1 MSTSAKVAPSKAKRT
16 AARKTPRSEVHVAA
30 PSPRPLD
37 DPELFINREL
47 SLLDFQR
54 RVLEEAQEGS
64 NPLLER
70 LMFLSFVGSNV
81 DEFFMVRVAGL
92 KRQIEKSVMDT
103 GPDGMSAAE
112 QLRAIRASVIRLYR
126 GAHECWSK
134 ELVPA
139 LEGSGIRI
147 LSYANLTDEQRAVAD
162 SYFQEAVFPT
172 LTPLAFD
179 PGRPFPHISN
189 LSLNLA
195 VLLRAGE
202 GEHFARVK
210 IPDTLPQ
217 LVPVSVAPKAKG
229 RAKTAIKE
237 QSFVWLE
244 QLVTANLGALFP
256 GMEILEA
263 HPFHVTRDA
272 DSEIQNLEA
281 GDLLESVEEGVW
293 QRRFADVVRVEINE
307 AMPATVLDILIENL
321 ELERDD
327 IYKLNGPLA
336 LVRVRHLCKLDRPDL
351 KFPPFAPALPAA
363 LAKETEEEDIFAT
376 IRRGDILF
384 HHPFDSFQPIV
395 GLLQKAARD
404 PNVLAIK
411 ITLYRIGRNAPVVD
425 ALLEA
430 VENGKQ
436 VAVLL
441 ELKAR
446 FDEESN
452 IGWARKLEEYGVHVV
467 YGLLGLKVHCKAA
480 LIVRKEGDVIRRY
493 AHLSTGNYNSITAQ
507 LYTDIAML
515 TCDPAIGADCTDLF
529 NFLTGYSAKTAYR
542 KLLVAPVT
550 LRERIQ
556 VMIER
561 EIEHQR
567 KGRGGHLIMKMNALV
582 DRKMIQLL
590 YQASQAGVQVDLLVR
605 GICCLRPGLHGVSD
619 NIRVISIV
627 GRFLEHSR
635 VFYFRNGGR
644 EEVYLGSA
652 DLMPRNL
659 NRRVEADFPVQDKKL
674 VRVLRDEILGTYLK
688 DKVKARHMNSD
699 GKYVRD
705 PDFQKKGALNS
716 QETLIERATKRQT
729 LAPASRT
736 KPTLSATASD

>member
-1 MSTSAKVAPSKAKRT
+1 MSTSLKTAPSKARRKSVRASTST
-16 AARKTPRSEVHVAA
+16 ARATGPNGVRSHAAAQPARD
-30 PSPRPLD
+30 LD

-54 RVLEEAQEGS
+54 RVLEEAQDSS

-92 KRQIEKSVMDT
+92 KRQVEKGVSDP
-103 GPDGMSAAE
+103 GPDGMSSSE

-126 GAHECWSK
+126 STQEYWSR

-139 LEGSGIRI
+139 LEQAGIRI
-147 LSYANLTDEQRAVAD
+147 LNYSDLTEEQRALAD
-162 SYFQEAVFPT
+162 SYFQETVFPT

-195 VLLRAGE
+195 VLLRGGE
-202 GEHFARVK
+202 GDEHFARVK

-217 LVPVSVAPKAKG
+217 LVPVNVAPKVKS
-229 RAKTAIKE
+229 RAKKPLVKE
-237 QSFVWLE
+237 QGFVWLE
-244 QLVTANLGALFP
+244 QLVIANLGALFP

-263 HPFHVTRDA
+263 HPFHITRDA

-307 AMPATVLDILIENL
+307 AMPAPVLDILIENL
-321 ELERDD
+321 ELDRDD
-327 IYKLNGPLA
+327 IYKVSGPLS
-336 LVRVRHLCKLDRPDL
+336 LVRVRHLTKVDRPDL
-351 KFPPFAPALPAA
+351 KFAPFVPALPAA
-363 LAKETEEEDIFAT
+363 LKDSEEEDIFAT
-376 IRRGDILF
+376 IRRGDVLF

-395 GLLQKAARD
+395 GLLQKAAKD

-411 ITLYRIGRNAPVVD
+411 ITLYRVGRNAPVVD

-452 IGWARKLEEYGVHVV
+452 IEWARKLEEYGVHVV
-467 YGLLGLKVHCKAA
+467 YGLMGLKVHCKAL

-493 AHLSTGNYNSITAQ
+493 AHLSTGNYNSVTAQ
-507 LYTDIAML
+507 LYTDLGML

-529 NFLTGYSAKTAYR
+529 NYLTGYSVKTSYR

-550 LRERIQ
+550 LRQGFEKL
-556 VMIER
+556 IER

-567 KGRGGHLIMKMNALV
+567 NGRGGHLILKMNALL

-590 YQASQAGVQVDLLVR
+590 YQASQAGVKVDLLVR
-605 GICCLRPGLHGVSD
+605 GICCLRPGLPGVSE
-619 NIRVISIV
+619 NIRVTSIV

-635 VFYFRNGGR
+635 IFYFRNGGK

-659 NRRVEADFPVQDKKL
+659 NRRVEVDFPVQDL
-674 VRVLRDEILGTYLK
+674 NLIRVIRDEVLGTYLK
-688 DKVKARHMNSD
+688 DQAKARHMNSD
-699 GKYVRD
+699 GKYLRD
-705 PDFQKKGALNS
+705 PDFQKKNAFNAQEAL
-716 QETLIERATKRQT
+716 IARATKRQE
-729 LAPASRT
+729 
-736 KPTLSATASD
+736 